1 MSITINDVAHV
12 VESPLMRR
20 GVAELNGQGE
30 TVGGIIVMRYGE
42 NAKATI
48 DAIKTKLEALKA
60 GLPEGV
66 NIVPVYDRSTL
77 IDKSVETLSNK
88 LMEELLVV
96 GAVCALFLFHLRS
109 SVVALIS
116 LPIGIL
122 AAFIVMKL
130 QGLNANIMSLG
141 GIALSLIHI

>member
-1 MSITINDVAHV
+1 
-12 VESPLMRR
+12 
-20 GVAELNGQGE
+20 
-30 TVGGIIVMRYGE
+30 MRYGE

-130 QGLNANIMSLG
+130 QGA
-141 GIALSLIHI
+141 

>member
-1 MSITINDVAHV
+1 
-12 VESPLMRR
+12 
-20 GVAELNGQGE
+20 
-30 TVGGIIVMRYGE
+30 MRYGE

-130 QGLNANIMSLG
+130 QELNANIMSLLPSRCG
-141 GIALSLIHI
+141 PLSLLWPLVASCSP